1 MAHPV
6 HLPGLVEATRLAL
19 ALPPAYLD
27 PGSGSFILQLLVAGI
42 LGGLVALRM
51 SWGKLK
57 ARFSRRPPEPDDT
70 PTPPENKPGE

>member
-1 MAHPV
+1 VIANWLMVPDIGGKAQV
-6 HLPGLVEATRLAL
+6 LL
-19 ALPPAYLD
+19 AYLD

-51 SWGKLK
+51 SWGKIK

-70 PTPPENKPGE
+70 PTPPEAKPGG

>member
-1 MAHPV
+1 MHVPTLLTSAP
-6 HLPGLVEATRLAL
+6 LAVSL
-19 ALPPAYLD
+19 ASPPAYLD

-57 ARFSRRPPEPDDT
+57 ARFSRRPENPD
-70 PTPPENKPGE
+70 PAATPPEDKPGE